1 MQRIFGLMIESIAH
15 KGLRLLWGKND
26 PSKLPSEQ
34 IEKIKRILSAL
45 NTMKTLESLRVIP
58 GYKLHQLSG
67 DLKGYWSIWV
77 TGNYRIYFRFEE
89 GSAFDINYADYH

>member
-1 MQRIFGLMIESIAH
+1 
-15 KGLRLLWGKND
+15 
-26 PSKLPSEQ
+26 
-34 IEKIKRILSAL
+34 
-45 NTMKTLESLRVIP
+45 MKTLESLRMIP

-89 GSAFDINYADYH
+89 GSAFDINYANYH